1 MPYIGSLLDTAAA
14 ASAFKRQEELKSQAD
29 TVWRF
34 IMDRQIEAPD
44 EFASLQTHRVQLA
57 VARRQLAFVEQLS
70 EVCYCCCWFYAA
82 VLATATNRRARPQQ
96 QQQQQ
101 QQQKPPASQYLLI
114 SKHLLL
120 YYRIAGAAQ
129 LMQCHVPG

>member
-1 MPYIGSLLDTAAA
+1 MPYTGRFLLTTAADAADATAAA
-14 ASAFKRQEELKSQAD
+14 AAAFEFQEELRAQAD

-70 EVCYCCCWFYAA
+70 EVC
-82 VLATATNRRARPQQ
+82 
-96 QQQQQ
+96 
-101 QQQKPPASQYLLI
+101 I
-114 SKHLLL
+114 SNH
-120 YYRIAGAAQ
+120 
-129 LMQCHVPG
+129 

>member
-1 MPYIGSLLDTAAA
+1 LLLTHRDDAVALQAALTVLEVALELWLALTAGPQARMVRQGKST
-14 ASAFKRQEELKSQAD
+14 ASAMLQEELRAQAD

-70 EVCYCCCWFYAA
+70 EVRLCEMY
-82 VLATATNRRARPQQ
+82 
-96 QQQQQ
+96 
-101 QQQKPPASQYLLI
+101 K
-114 SKHLLL
+114 
-120 YYRIAGAAQ
+120 
-129 LMQCHVPG
+129 CH